1 MCFFFPIRNDPRKQK
16 THKQNFATHP
26 VPGQSRKF
34 VHVDVFI
41 LSLKKKEIA
50 KLRREK
56 LPLSRSSGKRKLE
69 PSWPSIKLSSK
80 LVSWEEKLPLSTP
93 PWGQAVKG
101 LVPLRRLKLLFVS
114 RAGLSSF
121 ESSGVKVL
129 L

>member
-1 MCFFFPIRNDPRKQK
+1 MSSVCQK
-16 THKQNFATHP
+16 TREGCACPKFLAGKSFRANFDAAGKLLT
-26 VPGQSRKF
+26 
-34 VHVDVFI
+34 
-41 LSLKKKEIA
+41 A

-80 LVSWEEKLPLSTP
+80 LVSWEEKLSLSTP

-101 LVPLRRLKLLFVS
+101 LGPLRRLKLLFVS